1 MSTLLKDLLD
11 EKGVL
16 LADGATGS
24 NLFGV
29 GLQTGDSP
37 ELWNTDHPDR
47 IAQHYRNFVEAGS
60 DIILTNTFGGTHF
73 RMALHGAGKRVE
85 ELNVNAVKI
94 LKEEIEKSGRKI
106 VCAGSMGPTGELLIP
121 LGTMSHEQ
129 AVEAFKEQAEALKKG
144 GVDVFWIETLSSPE
158 EARAAVEACTGLGLP
173 IVTTYS
179 IDTNGR
185 TMMGLSPDDI
195 VKVSASIGKGSEQKK
210 GTPLMA
216 IGSNC
221 GVGAPELVAAIINI
235 KTALKDQENPPII
248 ISKANCGVPEYIN
261 GEIVYSGTEAIMA
274 DYAGMAIDAGA
285 TIVGGCCGTSPNH
298 VAAMRKAIDN
308 HTKGAT
314 PTREDIE
321 SRLGELSTGAIAQ
334 MEGKLE
340 IADGAFTK
348 KDEPRRSRR
357 RK

>member
-24 NLFGV
+24 NLFGM

-85 ELNVNAVKI
+85 ELNVNAVKL
-94 LKEEIEKSGRKI
+94 LKEEIEKSGRQI

-129 AVEAFKEQAEALKKG
+129 AVEAFREQAEALKKG

-158 EARAAVEACTGLGLP
+158 EARGAVEACTGLGLP

-195 VKVSASIGKGSEQKK
+195 VKTSESIGNDT

-235 KTALKDQENPPII
+235 KTALKDVENPPVI

-285 TIVGGCCGTSPNH
+285 TIVGGCFGTSPNH

-308 HTKGAT
+308 HSKGVT
-314 PTREDIE
+314 PTRADIE

>member
-1 MSTLLKDLLD
+1 MSTLLKDLIK

-24 NLFGV
+24 NLFGM

-37 ELWNTDHPDR
+37 ELWNTDFPEK
-47 IAQHYRNFVEAGS
+47 IAKHYRNFVDAGS

-73 RMALHGAGKRVE
+73 RMNLHGAGKRVE
-85 ELNVNAVKI
+85 ELNINAVKL
-94 LKEEIEKSGRKI
+94 LKAEIEKSGRKI
-106 VCAGSMGPTGELLIP
+106 VCAGSIGPTGELLIP

-129 AVEAFKEQAEALKKG
+129 AVEAFREQAEALKKG
-144 GVDVFWIETLSSPE
+144 GVDVFWVETLSSPE

-185 TMMGLSPDDI
+185 TMMGLSSDDI
-195 VKVSASIGKGSEQKK
+195 VKVSDSIGQDT
-210 GTPLMA
+210 GTPLTA

-221 GVGAPELVAAIINI
+221 GVGASELVAAILNLR
-235 KTALKDQENPPII
+235 TSLKDHDNPPIL
-248 ISKANCGVPEYIN
+248 ISKANCGVPEYID
-261 GEIVYSGTEAIMA
+261 GEIVYSGTEEIMA

-308 HTKGAT
+308 HIKGTA

-321 SRLGELSTGAIAQ
+321 SRLGELSPGAIAQ
-334 MEGKLE
+334 LEGKLE
-340 IADGAFTK
+340 IADGALAK

-357 RK
+357 RR